1 MSTIKVNYIGKKLH
15 AQGPGTRY
23 TIWTQ
28 GCSIHCPGCSNKDT
42 WDFNKGTEYDI
53 KVLAE
58 DILSTNGIDGVTI
71 TGGEPLDQFDAVYE
85 LCHCIFKEKSIFLT
99 TGYSTLNLERAKIIT
114 VLDMLCCGPFELD
127 KKCNDGWRG
136 SSNQDVVYLTER
148 GKKQDKLFPFVSKE
162 FVIAPDGQTIKT
174 GFHL

>member
-1 MSTIKVNYIGKKLH
+1 
-15 AQGPGTRY
+15 
-23 TIWTQ
+23 
-28 GCSIHCPGCSNKDT
+28 
-42 WDFNKGTEYDI
+42 
-53 KVLAE
+53 
-58 DILSTNGIDGVTI
+58 
-71 TGGEPLDQFDAVYE
+71 
-85 LCHCIFKEKSIFLT
+85 
-99 TGYSTLNLERAKIIT
+99 
-114 VLDMLCCGPFELD
+114 MLCCGPFELD